1 MTKEVDY
8 YFDCISPAAYLS
20 WARLPALIEEAHATV
35 NYKPMLL
42 GGVFK
47 ETGNSSPITV
57 PAKGAYVFNDFHR
70 WAKRFDVPF
79 TMNDKF
85 PINSLYLMRGIIAY
99 KDDLRF
105 MALTNAIFDGMWVS
119 NKDLNDSE
127 VVAQVVSTANVD
139 PVHFVEAV
147 NDPLSKQ
154 SLIEA
159 TDEAISRGV
168 FGAPTF
174 FVDGEM
180 FWGQTEWTMW
190 RKHWFEVATGEIPK
204 EP

>member
-8 YFDCISPAAYLS
+8 YFDCISPAAYIS
-20 WARLPALIEEAHATV
+20 WARLPDLIEETHAKV

-47 ETGNSSPITV
+47 ATGNSSPITV
-57 PAKGAYVFNDFHR
+57 PAKGAYVFEDFKR
-70 WAKRFDVPF
+70 WAKRYDVPYVV
-79 TMNDKF
+79 NDKF

-105 MALTNAIFDGMWVS
+105 MSLVNAIFDAMWVS
-119 NKDLNDSE
+119 NKDLTDSE
-127 VVAQVVSTANVD
+127 VVAQVVASANID
-139 PVHFVEAV
+139 PVHFAEAI

-154 SLIEA
+154 ALIEA

-174 FVDGEM
+174 FVDGQM
-180 FWGQTEWTMW
+180 FWGQDRMDFVIE
-190 RKHWFEVATGEIPK
+190 ALA
-204 EP
+204 

>member
-8 YFDCISPAAYLS
+8 YFDCISPAAYIS
-20 WARLPALIEEAHATV
+20 WARLPDLIEESHAKV

-47 ETGNSSPITV
+47 ATGNSSPITV
-57 PAKGAYVFNDFHR
+57 PAKGAYVFEDFKR
-70 WAKRFDVPF
+70 WAKRYDVPYVV
-79 TMNDKF
+79 NDKF

-105 MALTNAIFDGMWVS
+105 MSLTNAIFDAMWVS
-119 NKDLNDSE
+119 NKDLTDSE
-127 VVAQVVSTANVD
+127 VVAQVVSSANID
-139 PVHFVEAV
+139 PVHFVEAI
-147 NDPLSKQ
+147 NDPLTKQ
-154 SLIEA
+154 ALIEA

-174 FVDGEM
+174 FVDGVM
-180 FWGQTEWTMW
+180 FWGQDRMDFVIE
-190 RKHWFEVATGEIPK
+190 ALS
-204 EP
+204 